1 MGQRRYLQALKD
13 IREKASSA
21 NLGLFWGICKKG
33 GRLLSSG
40 PLCPKD
46 YRFDKGLYVGEVI
59 DLVLEGYEEYTNS
72 QDELIKETD
81 ISDQLSTLLE
91 KVERIEKKVGA

>member
-1 MGQRRYLQALKD
+1 MH
-13 IREKASSA
+13 
-21 NLGLFWGICKKG
+21 
-33 GRLLSSG
+33 LLMVSG

-72 QDELIKETD
+72 QDELVKETN
-81 ISDQLSTLLE
+81 ISNQLSTLLE

>member
-33 GRLLSSG
+33 GRLLPSG

-59 DLVLEGYEEYTNS
+59 DLVLEGYEEYSNS
-72 QDELIKETD
+72 QDELMQETD
-81 ISDQLSTLLE
+81 IYNQLSTLLD